1 MSPRRG
7 ICAEVNGHGGK
18 WLLFIFTCYVKNGET
33 TTEYEAAK
41 PEYRLFACGV
51 LSLLEDVFV
60 LSDAHKNQVAPLSLV
75 NQKPIALSS
84 NVAFAA
90 TLPFSFKQMRT
101 IACGQRLMSAQ
112 QLYGRIELLHA
123 LGCLLLLL
131 AFQIFN
137 ESR

>member
-60 LSDAHKNQVAPLSLV
+60 LSDAHKNQVGAAVACKPEANRPLL
-75 NQKPIALSS
+75 Q
-84 NVAFAA
+84 
-90 TLPFSFKQMRT
+90 
-101 IACGQRLMSAQ
+101 CGIRGNPS
-112 QLYGRIELLHA
+112 
-123 LGCLLLLL
+123 
-131 AFQIFN
+131 IFL
-137 ESR
+137 